1 MGAFSR
7 KEKKMA
13 AIGINLNGA
22 QGGSV
27 QGSQNSSF
35 NTANAWSNQMSQT
48 FGAEATSAA
57 RANMEYANK
66 LAYENWLKA
75 AEYNSKEA
83 QKQRDWQEQMAATN
97 YQRTV
102 KDMIAAGI
110 NPVLAAGAGL
120 GADTVTSG
128 SAASMGSP
136 STFMAGAYADQI
148 SSGQSA
154 SQSYG
159 EGQGTSW
166 GQSWNESGLA
176 TAMEQM
182 ASLISDVISSR
193 NTATTINLITDN
205 LKGKAAEVGNDLK
218 SWLVDNMPWLSKQLG
233 ITYDASSSNSIHKGG
248 NSVSRKKTVT
258 GSGTVG
264 GSSNNAGTQYTPR
277 SNGGGT
283 GF

>member
-1 MGAFSR
+1 MP
-7 KEKKMA
+7 
-13 AIGINLNGA
+13 IGINLNGA
-22 QGGSV
+22 TGGSV

-48 FGAEATSAA
+48 FGTEATSAA

-83 QKQRDWQEQMAATN
+83 QKQRDWQEQMATTN

-120 GADTVTSG
+120 GADTVNSG
-128 SAASMGSP
+128 SAASISSP

-159 EGQGTSW
+159 E
-166 GQSWNESGLA
+166 
-176 TAMEQM
+176 
-182 ASLISDVISSR
+182 
-193 NTATTINLITDN
+193 
-205 LKGKAAEVGNDLK
+205 
-218 SWLVDNMPWLSKQLG
+218 
-233 ITYDASSSNSIHKGG
+233 
-248 NSVSRKKTVT
+248 
-258 GSGTVG
+258 
-264 GSSNNAGTQYTPR
+264 
-277 SNGGGT
+277 
-283 GF
+283 